1 MKWMT
6 SWKSILLI
14 EALKKHTVPSGKW
27 LRKLLRK
34 MSKFEF
40 TTELRERFLK
50 I

>member
-1 MKWMT
+1 MKSDDIAEVNLVDRSPKET
-6 SWKSILLI
+6 
-14 EALKKHTVPSGKW
+14 TVQSGKW

-40 TTELRERFLK
+40 TTELRERFSK